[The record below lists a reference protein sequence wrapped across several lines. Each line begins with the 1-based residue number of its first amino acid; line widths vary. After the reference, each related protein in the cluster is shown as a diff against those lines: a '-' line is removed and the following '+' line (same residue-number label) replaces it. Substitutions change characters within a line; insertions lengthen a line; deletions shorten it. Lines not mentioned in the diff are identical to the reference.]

1 MTFAVAELVAAAAVA
16 AVVLLLVWSEGF
28 HRGGRKARR
37 AEVERQRERQRRL
50 GETSGRRA
58 RRTQRL

>member
-1 MTFAVAELVAAAAVA
+1 MFAVAELVAAAAVA

-28 HRGGRKARR
+28 HRGWRKARR

-50 GETSGRRA
+50 AETTGRRP

>member
-1 MTFAVAELVAAAAVA
+1 VTFTIAELVAAGSVVL
-16 AVVLLLVWSEGF
+16 VVLLLVWSEGF
-28 HRGGRKARR
+28 HRGWRKARR
-37 AEVERQRERQRRL
+37 AEVERHRERQRRL